1 MRRTRLFFLRLRV
14 STVAMRDDE
23 RIVVG
28 KTPIQAQAV
37 PAPLAFDPDKALT
50 NFGDDKEMLSDML
63 NVCRSPPHKPM

>member
-1 MRRTRLFFLRLRV
+1 
-14 STVAMRDDE
+14 MRDDE

-63 NVCRSPPHKPM
+63 NVCRSPPHEPM